1 MRCPLVPGD
10 VEAETRKYT
19 HYAYSTLHKGASC
32 GIDVITS
39 CNVPPRV
46 NSLIPVPRAPHTLTM
61 CKLVVD
67 NYVTQK
73 ILLEIALVSVQ

>member
-1 MRCPLVPGD
+1 MLKLKPESTPTRHTLPSIKELVVVLMSLPRD
-10 VEAETRKYT
+10 
-19 HYAYSTLHKGASC
+19 
-32 GIDVITS
+32 
-39 CNVPPRV
+39 NVPPRV
-46 NSLIPVPRAPHTLTM
+46 SSLIPVPRAPHTLTM

>member
-1 MRCPLVPGD
+1 MLAWVEKLKPESTPTRHTLPSIKELVGVLMSLPHD
-10 VEAETRKYT
+10 NDQ
-19 HYAYSTLHKGASC
+19 H
-32 GIDVITS
+32 
-39 CNVPPRV
+39 VPPRV
-46 NSLIPVPRAPHTLTM
+46 SSLIPVPRAPHTLTM